1 MLAGGAA
8 LAAADQAGDVQLEA
22 GLNEGEEAGTQ
33 AHLDVL
39 AEHFGEHR
47 LHEVDQVGDGD
58 VLVHHHAFHLEEGVL
73 VAGVGGLVAEAAAG
87 EHSLD
92 RHAVVHQIIAV
103 LAVDGVLGGG
113 SLRLEQLA
121 VVQVV
126 GILHVAGGVELG
138 DVQGLE
144 ALVVRD
150 DLGIVLQVEAHGAEH
165 LLTLALHQGDGVIG
179 AAIHIRRHRNV
190 ELRQGINFRLQLG
203 GLHGLQLF
211 RQCDGDLILQ
221 LVGFGA
227 DGLALLHGHVAHA
240 LEQLGHLALLAQVA
254 HAQGFQGGHV
264 SHLGEL
270 GFEACLQGCDLL
282 VHFIASLLDV
292 QKNSIPCKH
301 ETEDQTDS
309 AVPLKLPYIV
319 QPLDA
324 LTRRT
329 SLTETHGVKFGHSAS
344 LRPFSLRTLSVR
356 DGRKPTGARSSSLIC
371 NTRLF

>member
-22 GLNEGEEAGTQ
+22 GLNEGEEARTQ

-39 AEHFGEHR
+39 AEHLAQHG

-113 SLRLEQLA
+113 SLGLEQLA

-165 LLTLALHQGDGVIG
+165 LLTLALHQGDGVVG
-179 AAIHIRRHRNV
+179 AALHIRGHRHV
-190 ELRQGINFRLQLG
+190 KLRQRVDLRLQLG
-203 GLHGLQLF
+203 SLHGLQLF
-211 RQCDGDLILQ
+211 RQGDGDCILQ

-240 LEQLGHLALLAQVA
+240 LEQLGHLALFAQVA
-254 HAQGFQGGHV
+254 HAQGFQRGHV
-264 SHLGEL
+264 GHLRKL
-270 GFEACLQGCDLL
+270 GFEACLQGSDLL
-282 VHFIASLLDV
+282 VHVCCLLLEL
-292 QKNSIPCKH
+292 Q
-301 ETEDQTDS
+301 
-309 AVPLKLPYIV
+309 
-319 QPLDA
+319 
-324 LTRRT
+324 
-329 SLTETHGVKFGHSAS
+329 
-344 LRPFSLRTLSVR
+344 
-356 DGRKPTGARSSSLIC
+356 
-371 NTRLF
+371 